1 MIEPKDFGFFDFFFH
16 ILVYIPLKKLF
27 NINWKRMQIYEESL
41 EEMRY
46 KLDISQLMEKITF
59 YDRSINALFDENQL
73 KLLYL
78 QEKFNFQEV
87 RE

>member
-1 MIEPKDFGFFDFFFH
+1 MK
-16 ILVYIPLKKLF
+16 
-27 NINWKRMQIYEESL
+27 IYEESL

-46 KLDISQLMEKITF
+46 KLDISQLLEKLTF
-59 YDRSINALFDENQL
+59 YDRSFNALFDENQL

-87 RE
+87 R